1 MATYVPPPGYR
12 VSLRFKGA
20 YTPPLGYRVALQ
32 FGDSDTPP
40 GEVSYVSPR
49 GIASLS
55 MGAVVVD
62 FWQKRIGPVGIA
74 PPGFGSHQVINYR
87 RYVLPAGA
95 VMTAW
100 GRPVLRNA
108 TLQALPLGIP
118 PGAVGAHRVFNFDR
132 YVEPQGIAGF
142 RGFGTHWV
150 SHGLRRI
157 TAGAGL
163 QVRWGTA
170 TLSGGVR
177 TLDLAGR
184 GIASARYGAST
195 VWFRVRELFPSWFI
209 ATRYGIGYVGQHH
222 GVSTAG
228 WDSAFIGQ
236 AEVHVP
242 RLIVDLN
249 GLGIAGPAWGV
260 TVVSNFIQHI
270 RPRGWMGAGQDE
282 IDRFGRPEAYNLTTI
297 VRQLFEV
304 TPSDGG
310 VFGRF
315 TDVANKN
322 KVVRTEGRSM
332 AAYGTAVVR
341 NNARV
346 VRTMP
351 QQDYTLWGNTLVA
364 PRVRP
369 IYPQGTDTSQWGS
382 RVGTIVYNDARV
394 LRPAGWLSLAF
405 GHPGPVWSN
414 LQTAK
419 PIGFTAVQFG
429 QPMVAFAV
437 RTVAQYRFPDP
448 PPFGLTKVEFLHREV
463 APDGIGPVGLGVPDL
478 FQRFNRVFP
487 MPVLPPV
494 NQMGT
499 NWVRNL
505 TPEVRTM
512 GAVATLWGQAHVRN
526 QWERYQV
533 SGFDAQIFGRHVVRD
548 RRFTVV
554 PPGIAPLPIPQR
566 HQVRNVMPDP
576 PSPQTIGAAGAVMS
590 RVGQPALRSNSIYPT
605 GFVATRYGAPQAE
618 LYGIL
623 PVSILPPYNES
634 GTQFGTP
641 GLNRTQWVKPEGLE
655 PPVPSL
661 ADVGPRY
668 IWAPRGYP
676 YDTGYWNEKGH
687 IMDFYTV
694 LSVNGQ
700 PTQSRPVFGLASVT
714 HYHRTVLP
722 SGRDTSALGR
732 PSLALNPQY
741 VRHEGSRFVR
751 FGFPKLN
758 AGGTAEAAGFV
769 MTLWGRPVV
778 IEADYRPRTLR
789 PGGILG
795 TAFGRAEVQLFHR
808 ELHPRGWDSFT
819 ISPPR
824 PPAWPRTSHWVSNA
838 YPPFPA
844 EGTDM
849 ARYGTAWV
857 SHRVRTL
864 APLGFDAAVVALSTP
879 GQFALRMRVTR
890 NGRVT
895 GAGAGMGAVF
905 GTAELTQ
912 RVRYLWPRPIYAPGW
927 PRPAVRPVT
936 TVAPAGWDSLV
947 LGNIDR
953 WEAGKVKPHGDDLAT
968 YGRAIIHRA
977 LHPAGFAGTM
987 GLPRIGAG
995 IGPAGFDHSGTGKP
1009 ATIARW
1015 CGNKA
1020 MAVHGAHVGSI
1031 GTPHI
1036 AQVTP

>member
-1 MATYVPPPGYR
+1 MADYLPPPGFRVSLRFRGAYEPPPGYR
-12 VSLRFKGA
+12 VALRFGS
-20 YTPPLGYRVALQ
+20 
-32 FGDSDTPP
+32 GDAPP
-40 GEVSYVSPR
+40 GDDSYISPP
-49 GIASLS
+49 GLASLA
-55 MGAVVVD
+55 MGVVVVD
-62 FWQKRIGPVGIA
+62 FRQKRLGPVGIA
-74 PPGFGSHQVINYR
+74 PGGFGAHQVINYR
-87 RYVLPAGA
+87 RIVRPAGA

-100 GRPVLRNA
+100 GRPTLRNA
-108 TLQALPLGIP
+108 TLQALPVGIP
-118 PGAVGAHRVFNFDR
+118 AGAVGSHRVFNFDR

-142 RGFGTHWV
+142 RGFGAHWV
-150 SHGLRRI
+150 SLGTRRI

-163 QVRWGTA
+163 QTAWGTA

-177 TLDLAGR
+177 TLDLSGR
-184 GIASARYGAST
+184 GIASARYGSHRA
-195 VWFRVRELFPSWFI
+195 WFRVRELFPQWFI

-222 GVSTAG
+222 GVDPAG
-228 WDSAFIGQ
+228 WDSSAIGQ

-249 GLGIAGPAWGV
+249 GLGIAGPAWGS
-260 TVVSNFIQHI
+260 TVVGNFIQHI
-270 RPRGWMGAGQDE
+270 RPAGWMGAGKDE
-282 IDRFGRPEAYNLTTI
+282 IDRFGRPEAYNLTSY

-304 TPSDGG
+304 TPNDGG

-315 TDVANKN
+315 TDVANRDR
-322 KVVRTEGRSM
+322 VVTTEGPSTAR
-332 AAYGTAVVR
+332 YGAPTVR

-346 VRTMP
+346 IRTLP
-351 QQDYTLWGNTLVA
+351 HQDYTLWGNALVA
-364 PRVRP
+364 PAIRY
-369 IYPQGTDTSQWGS
+369 IQPQGTDTSLWGS

-405 GHPGPVWSN
+405 GNHGPVWSN

-419 PIGFTAVQFG
+419 PIGFIAEQFG

-437 RTVAQYRFPDP
+437 RTLVQYRFPDP
-448 PPFGLTKVEFLHREV
+448 PPFGLTRVQFLNRPV
-463 APDGIGPVGLGVPDL
+463 APAGIAPVGLGVPDL
-478 FQRFNRVFP
+478 FQRFNRVLP

-505 TPEVRTM
+505 TPEIYTM
-512 GAVATLWGQAHVRN
+512 GAVATLWGRPQVRN
-526 QWERYQV
+526 QWESYALQ
-533 SGFDAQIFGRHVVRD
+533 GFDAQIFGRHVVRD

-554 PPGIAPLPIPQR
+554 PPGIAPLPISQR
-566 HQVRNVMPDP
+566 HQVRNVHPDP
-576 PSPQTIGAAGAVMS
+576 PGPQGIGAVGTRMTAI
-590 RVGQPALRSNSIYPT
+590 GQPVVRSNSIRPS
-605 GFVATRYGAPQAE
+605 GFVASLYGTPEAE

-623 PVSILPPYNES
+623 PVAIPPPYNES

-641 GLNRTQWVKPEGLE
+641 GLNRTQWVKPLGME
-655 PPVPSL
+655 PPIPPL
-661 ADVGPRY
+661 QDVGPRY
-668 IWAPRGYP
+668 VWAPRGYP
-676 YDTGYWNEKGH
+676 YTTGHWNEKGH
-687 IMDFYTV
+687 IMDFYA
-694 LSVNGQ
+694 LFSADGQ
-700 PTQSRPVFGLASVT
+700 QTTARPVFGRASVT
-714 HYHRTVLP
+714 HYHRTLRT
-722 SGRDTSALGR
+722 SGRDMSDVGR

-758 AGGTAEAAGFV
+758 AGGTLQAYGFD
-769 MTLWGRPVV
+769 MSEFGRPVV

-795 TAFGRAEVQLFHR
+795 TLFGRAEVQLFHR

-857 SHRVRTL
+857 SHRVRDL
-864 APLGFDAAVVALSTP
+864 APAGFDAAVVALSTP

-895 GAGAGMGAVF
+895 GAGVGIGTLFGM
-905 GTAELTQ
+905 AELSQ
-912 RVRYLWPRPIYAPGW
+912 RVRYLQPRPIYAPVW
-927 PRPAVRPVT
+927 PWPTVRPVT
-936 TVAPAGWDSLV
+936 TIGPAGWDSLV
-947 LGNIDR
+947 LGNVDR
-953 WEAGKVKPHGDDLAT
+953 WEAGKVKPHGDDLAA

-977 LHPAGFAGTM
+977 LRPEGFAGTM
-987 GLPRIGAG
+987 GQPRIGAA
-995 IGPAGFDHSGTGKP
+995 IGPAGFNHSSTGKP

-1020 MAVHGAHVGSI
+1020 LAAHGTNVGSI